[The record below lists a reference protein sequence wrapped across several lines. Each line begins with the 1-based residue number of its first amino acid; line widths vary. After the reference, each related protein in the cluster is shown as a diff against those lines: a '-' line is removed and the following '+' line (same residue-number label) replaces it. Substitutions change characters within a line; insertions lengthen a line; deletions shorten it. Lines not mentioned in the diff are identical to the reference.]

1 MEKKLLK
8 SELALIKR
16 TDLESL
22 IFYLSEIDSNI
33 NNLILDWIEKNN
45 ESNKQPISLV
55 HTSSISMIPKTIVDE
70 SPQTLLWKK
79 WDILSRLL
87 SKLENNPNCSD
98 DDLSEFFSIIDSLT
112 LISSNNEIDDTC
124 KSKLINKIFVYYN
137 NLDDTIKDTFLDF
150 FSNLCTNSKLWT
162 QVVNLLEESPSDNDY
177 LFIMNIYKDKL
188 NNEEKFLK
196 IKREKFGM
204 TSLELAKYYI
214 DTKQDEKAIS
224 ACEEALLNHEEP
236 IADIY
241 NYLLDFYIK
250 YDEGDKLNKL
260 VNESFN
266 NIEITKNII
275 DKTLRYYLNNG
286 DMYNYKQL
294 LISAFKVPYE
304 KNYFEEYKK
313 IKQYIDESEFISMRP
328 SLLNIVKFSI
338 NTKED
343 YLQICLYEKL
353 YDNIIETLKSVK
365 TAPPEDNNFKIL
377 DKFADHLKE
386 RFPIEIID
394 YYISVFEILLKVNT
408 DGVYDDITKYIEKI
422 QYIYIEIL
430 DSIEKWMNFIYR
442 IELKYGEKVDLIE
455 NIRKLVSNPEE

>member
-8 SELALIKR
+8 SDLSIINKA
-16 TDLESL
+16 DLESL
-22 IFYLSEIDSNI
+22 IFYLSKIDSNI
-33 NNLILDWIEKNN
+33 NNLILDWIEKNTT
-45 ESNKQPISLV
+45 SNRPISIV

-70 SPQTLLWKK
+70 SPQTLLWKI
-79 WDILSRLL
+79 WDKL
-87 SKLENNPNCSD
+87 SKLLSSLENKTHNADN
-98 DDLSEFFSIIDSLT
+98 DLSELSCIIDSLV

-124 KSKLINKIFVYYN
+124 KSKLINKVFVYYN
-137 NLDDTIKDTFLDF
+137 NMDNTIKNTLLDF
-150 FSNLCTNSKLWT
+150 LSKLCTNSKLWT
-162 QVVNLLEESPSDNDY
+162 QTINLLEENPSDDDY
-177 LFIMNIYKDKL
+177 VFIMNIYKNKL
-188 NNEEKFLK
+188 NNKEKFLK
-196 IKREKFGM
+196 IKKEKFGAN
-204 TSLELAKYYI
+204 SWELAKYYI

-422 QYIYIEIL
+422 QYIYIEVL